1 MWLYFNSIFQYSFTV
16 CQLNNSQWYDSSG
29 VVDTMIQ
36 LSLAQLFNSHKHDC
50 STVLAQLVNSHWY
63 DSSLVAGTTVQQ
75 SLVRLFNSHWHN
87 CSTVTGTIVQQTL
100 VRLIKSHRHDFS
112 LVAGTTVQQSLVRL
126 FNSGG
131 RHDCSTVTGKI
142 FFLCWQNSLTVKI
155 TVKELCHVPGIQH
168 LIQSWLTIVRVGSA
182 KPI

>member
-1 MWLYFNSIFQYSFTV
+1 
-16 CQLNNSQWYDSSG
+16 
-29 VVDTMIQ
+29 MIQ
-36 LSLAQLFNSHKHDC
+36 LSLVQLLNSHKHDC

-87 CSTVTGTIVQQTL
+87 CSTVTGTIIQQTL
-100 VRLIKSHRHDFS
+100 VRWIKSHRYDFS
-112 LVAGTTVQQSLVRL
+112 LVAGTNVQQSLARL

-168 LIQSWLTIVRVGSA
+168 MIQSWLTIVRVGSA
-182 KPI
+182 KPIQHNQVSFEAHTQIFLSQNQVIYL

>member
-36 LSLAQLFNSHKHDC
+36 LSLVQLLNSHKHDC

-87 CSTVTGTIVQQTL
+87 CSTDTGAIDQKSQAWFFISGWHDCSIVTGTIVQQWWQ
-100 VRLIKSHRHDFS
+100 
-112 LVAGTTVQQSLVRL
+112 ARL
-126 FNSGG
+126 FNSHGE
-131 RHDCSTVTGKI
+131 D
-142 FFLCWQNSLTVKI
+142 FFPMLAEFFNS
-155 TVKELCHVPGIQH
+155 EYHC
-168 LIQSWLTIVRVGSA
+168 
-182 KPI
+182 

>member
-16 CQLNNSQWYDSSG
+16 YQLNNSQWYDSSG

-75 SLVRLFNSHWHN
+75 SL
-87 CSTVTGTIVQQTL
+87 
-100 VRLIKSHRHDFS
+100 
-112 LVAGTTVQQSLVRL
+112 ARL

-155 TVKELCHVPGIQH
+155 TVKELCHVPGIQR
-168 LIQSWLTIVRVGSA
+168 IVPCARNTTHD
-182 KPI
+182 PILVDHCPCRLCKTYIAQLGFI